1 MTHCIPTH
9 THLSARGVAH
19 LFKDHVWKLHGYPP
33 KKFVTDRDSKFT
45 SIFWEELLKQCGIKS
60 HMSTS
65 FHPQA
70 DGQTER
76 VNRIFEDMLRHYVSP
91 QQHDWD
97 THLAA
102 AEFAIIP
109 GVNQNNS
116 FPPKYGTGPSKSS
129 FMDIT
134 CTFQGS
140 SC

>member
-1 MTHCIPTH
+1 METAW
-9 THLSARGVAH
+9 L
-19 LFKDHVWKLHGYPP
+19 PP

-76 VNRIFEDMLRHYVSP
+76 VNRILEDMLRHYVSP

-102 AEFAIIP
+102 AEFAI
-109 GVNQNNS
+109 NNS
-116 FPPKYGTGPSKSS
+116 YQESIKTTPFRLNTGRDPRTPLSWTLHVPSKVPAVED
-129 FMDIT
+129 FIKAL
-134 CTFQGS
+134 QKKKLQ
-140 SC
+140 